1 MPVTKF
7 VVICTGRDYNGT
19 VNFLKEY
26 EQACATLG
34 IKFRTNGEIVKVNN
48 YGNILNQFVRALEKS
63 CTEEVSR
70 TDTYQFSIYFLSVR
84 AQ

>member
-70 TDTYQFSIYFLSVR
+70 TDILI
-84 AQ
+84 